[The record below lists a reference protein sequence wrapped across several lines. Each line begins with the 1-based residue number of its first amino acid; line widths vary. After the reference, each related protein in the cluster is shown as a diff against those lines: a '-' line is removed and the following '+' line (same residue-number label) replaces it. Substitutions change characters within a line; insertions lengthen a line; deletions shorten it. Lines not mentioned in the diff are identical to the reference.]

1 MPAISTCHLR
11 GRPFVTDQREQSER
25 LSKREIALTMAV
37 IGLTAMV
44 FFPTL
49 RWFVVSWSNNPYY
62 SHGFLVP
69 LISAYFAWRK
79 RGALKHRK
87 PNNIGLA
94 ILALGLA
101 IHLLAVPWQAHLFSA
116 LALVVILGGLLLYFY
131 GLEALR
137 QMLFPLGFLLLM
149 IPLPFVERLAPLLEA
164 FVSRYATLMVRALGT
179 PAENLGSQVR
189 LANGGFIIG
198 APCSGLRSIVS
209 LSTLAIL
216 FAYIFSGP
224 LIGKIVLVAASPFIA
239 MIANLVRVASLLQ
252 VAHFLGPEVGMK
264 YYHTLASPL
273 LFLVAFTLLI
283 LFGRILGCS
292 ELRQDI

>member
-1 MPAISTCHLR
+1 
-11 GRPFVTDQREQSER
+11 VTDHREQSER
-25 LSKREIALTMAV
+25 LSKREIALAMAV
-37 IGLTAMV
+37 VGLTAIV

-49 RWFVVSWSNNPYY
+49 RWLVASWSSNPYY

-69 LISAYFAWRK
+69 LLSGYFAWRQ
-79 RGALKHRK
+79 RDALRHRK
-87 PNNIGLA
+87 PSNIGLA

-101 IHLLAVPWQAHLFSA
+101 VHLLAFPWQAHLVSA
-116 LALVVILGGLLLYFY
+116 LALVVVLAGLLLYFY
-131 GLEALR
+131 GLETVR

-149 IPLPFVERLAPLLEA
+149 IPLPFVERLAPALEA
-164 FVSRYATLMVRALGT
+164 FVSRYATLMVQALGT
-179 PAENLGSQVR
+179 PADSLGSQVR
-189 LANGGFIIG
+189 LAGGSFIIG

-209 LSTLAIL
+209 LFTLAVV
-216 FAYIFSGP
+216 FAYVVSGR
-224 LIGKIVLVAASPFIA
+224 LMVKIVLVAAAPFMA

-252 VAHFLGPEVGMK
+252 VAHLFGPEVGMK

-283 LFGRILGCS
+283 VLGRILGCS